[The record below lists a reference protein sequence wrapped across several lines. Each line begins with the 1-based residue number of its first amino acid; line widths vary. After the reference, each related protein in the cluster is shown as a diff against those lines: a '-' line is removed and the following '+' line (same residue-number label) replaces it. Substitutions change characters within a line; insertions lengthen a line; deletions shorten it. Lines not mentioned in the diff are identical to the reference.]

1 MFDAYIILTRKVGR
15 LSKLIIGLLL
25 LMFILLIYFFTS
37 LTYTSYY
44 SSYASKVAID
54 NKYYLKLN
62 VDPSKY
68 EFINNNHV
76 IEINRQAREYKI
88 FRVDLGNNSL
98 DVYLE
103 VYSFFDEDFLN
114 SYLVDIR
121 ILGEKRK
128 IYEYLKI

>member
-1 MFDAYIILTRKVGR
+1 M
-15 LSKLIIGLLL
+15 
-25 LMFILLIYFFTS
+25 
-37 LTYTSYY
+37 
-44 SSYASKVAID
+44 
-54 NKYYLKLN
+54 
-62 VDPSKY
+62 DPSKY

>member
-1 MFDAYIILTRKVGR
+1 MFDAYIILTRQVGR

-44 SSYASKVAID
+44 SSYASMVAID

-88 FRVDLGNNSL
+88 FRVDLDNNSL

>member
-1 MFDAYIILTRKVGR
+1 MFDVYIILTRQVGR

-25 LMFILLIYFFTS
+25 LMFVLLIYFFTS

-44 SSYASKVAID
+44 SSYASMVAID

-88 FRVDLGNNSL
+88 FRVDLDNNSL

>member
-44 SSYASKVAID
+44 SSYASMVAID

-62 VDPSKY
+62 VAPSKY